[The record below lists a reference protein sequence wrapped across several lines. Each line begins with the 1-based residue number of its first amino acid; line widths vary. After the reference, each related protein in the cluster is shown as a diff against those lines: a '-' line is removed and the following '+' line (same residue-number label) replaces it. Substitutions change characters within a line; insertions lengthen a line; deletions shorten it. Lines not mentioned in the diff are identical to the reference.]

1 MTARL
6 FRVIIPVTDIDAA
19 SRFYS
24 TLLGIE
30 GEAVSSNRHYFNCG
44 GVILACVDPRGDNRE
59 FRPNPD
65 HVYLSVDDLEAAYER
80 AQYAG
85 CAWLEDAIKT
95 RAWDERSFYLR
106 DPFENP
112 VCLVEADT
120 EFMGGR
126 FVP

>member
-6 FRVIIPVTDIDAA
+6 FRVIMPVSDVDAA

-24 TLLGIE
+24 ALLGFE

-80 AQYAG
+80 AKDAG
-85 CAWLEDAIKT
+85 CAWLEDGIKT

-106 DPFENP
+106 DPFDNP
-112 VCLVEADT
+112 VCIVEAGT